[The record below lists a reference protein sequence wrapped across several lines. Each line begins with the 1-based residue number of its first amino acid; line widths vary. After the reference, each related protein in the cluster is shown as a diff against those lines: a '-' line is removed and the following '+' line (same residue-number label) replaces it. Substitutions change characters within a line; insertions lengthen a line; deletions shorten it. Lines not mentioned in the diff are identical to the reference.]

1 MPMRNLIS
9 ILGATALGVWAY
21 FGVIERLNNI
31 ETRATLFEADLLKA
45 ADQKPIDQEQY
56 MLLEFTAT
64 QLEKVTTEMESM
76 MNNRVNID
84 FLKKQVDKLQ
94 KDVEE
99 LGPDKFTREILHFCP
114 SRGVLSYLEAKEQ
127 FDRRVLEKD
136 EYYNGIINVR
146 VGGSNILRQ
155 TLKEII
161 GDPNSTQG

>member
-1 MPMRNLIS
+1 MKLSDNTAISMPMRNLIS
-9 ILGATALGVWAY
+9 ILGATAVGVWAY

-84 FLKKQVDKLQ
+84 FLKTQVDKLQ
-94 KDVEE
+94 KDVEI
-99 LGPDKFTREILHFCP
+99 LKDK
-114 SRGVLSYLEAKEQ
+114 
-127 FDRRVLEKD
+127 
-136 EYYNGIINVR
+136 VR
-146 VGGSNILRQ
+146 QNGSN
-155 TLKEII
+155 
-161 GDPNSTQG
+161 

>member
-1 MPMRNLIS
+1 MKLSDNTSISMPARNLLS

-21 FGVIERLNNI
+21 FGIIERLNNK

-56 MLLEFTAT
+56 MLLEFSAK

-84 FLKKQVDKLQ
+84 FLKNQVTKLQ

-99 LGPDKFTREILHFCP
+99 LKDKVRN
-114 SRGVLSYLEAKEQ
+114 
-127 FDRRVLEKD
+127 
-136 EYYNGIINVR
+136 NG
-146 VGGSNILRQ
+146 SH
-155 TLKEII
+155 
-161 GDPNSTQG
+161 

>member
-1 MPMRNLIS
+1 MPMRNLIA
-9 ILGATALGVWAY
+9 ILGATAVGVWAY

-56 MLLEFTAT
+56 MLLEFSAK

-84 FLKKQVDKLQ
+84 FLKTQVDKLQ

-99 LGPDKFTREILHFCP
+99 LKDKVR
-114 SRGVLSYLEAKEQ
+114 K
-127 FDRRVLEKD
+127 
-136 EYYNGIINVR
+136 NG
-146 VGGSNILRQ
+146 SH
-155 TLKEII
+155 
-161 GDPNSTQG
+161 

>member
-1 MPMRNLIS
+1 MKLSDNTAISMPMRNLIA
-9 ILGATALGVWAY
+9 ILGATAVGVWAY

-56 MLLEFTAT
+56 MLLEFSAK

-84 FLKKQVDKLQ
+84 FLKTQVDKLQ

-99 LGPDKFTREILHFCP
+99 LKDKVRKN
-114 SRGVLSYLEAKEQ
+114 GSY
-127 FDRRVLEKD
+127 
-136 EYYNGIINVR
+136 
-146 VGGSNILRQ
+146 
-155 TLKEII
+155 
-161 GDPNSTQG
+161 

>member
-1 MPMRNLIS
+1 MKLSDNTSISMPARNLLS

-21 FGVIERLNNI
+21 FGIIERLNNI

-56 MLLEFTAT
+56 MLLEFSAK

-84 FLKKQVDKLQ
+84 FLKNQVYKLQ

-99 LGPDKFTREILHFCP
+99 LKDKVR
-114 SRGVLSYLEAKEQ
+114 A
-127 FDRRVLEKD
+127 
-136 EYYNGIINVR
+136 NGI
-146 VGGSNILRQ
+146 
-155 TLKEII
+155 
-161 GDPNSTQG
+161 DD

>member
-1 MPMRNLIS
+1 MKISENTAISMPMRNLLS
-9 ILGATALGVWAY
+9 ILGATAVGVWAY

-56 MLLEFTAT
+56 MLLEFTSA

-94 KDVEE
+94 RDVEE
-99 LGPDKFTREILHFCP
+99 LKDKVR
-114 SRGVLSYLEAKEQ
+114 Q
-127 FDRRVLEKD
+127 
-136 EYYNGIINVR
+136 NG
-146 VGGSNILRQ
+146 SH
-155 TLKEII
+155 
-161 GDPNSTQG
+161 